1 MVFLLLGVLTLLVL
15 MSALGMFSRAQV
27 DTIKAFGIWVAAI
40 GGLLLAVLLFLT
52 GRGATALSALA
63 LLGPLVWSW
72 VVEQRRP
79 PSGGGPR
86 GASSGGSQGGGQSR
100 ARSAPPPRG
109 GAMSREE
116 AYAVLGLKPG
126 ATAEEIRAAH
136 RRLMRAA
143 HPDSGG
149 SDWVASRVN
158 QARDV
163 LLG

>member
-1 MVFLLLGVLTLLVL
+1 
-15 MSALGMFSRAQV
+15 
-27 DTIKAFGIWVAAI
+27 
-40 GGLLLAVLLFLT
+40 
-52 GRGATALSALA
+52 
-63 LLGPLVWSW
+63 
-72 VVEQRRP
+72 
-79 PSGGGPR
+79 
-86 GASSGGSQGGGQSR
+86 
-100 ARSAPPPRG
+100 
-109 GAMSREE
+109 MSREE